1 MKARSSQSL
10 NKRGSVRLNFPDEI
24 TIKEV
29 GPRDGLQNES
39 EMVPTEAKLEW
50 INMLSGTGVSYI
62 EVSSF
67 VHPKWIPQLKDATD
81 VAKRIIRNP
90 DVTYAALVPND
101 KGLERALEVDIDEVC
116 LFLSASETHNQK
128 NINKSITETY
138 PVLESVADGAKQSGK
153 TVRGYVSTVFGCPYE
168 GDIDMNKVINVCDRL
183 FTMGVDELS
192 IGDTIGV
199 ADPAQVYYVLEQLL
213 HYFPKS
219 KIAMH
224 FHNTR
229 GTALANVL
237 MAMDF
242 GIKKFDSAV
251 GGLGGCP
258 YAKGATGNL
267 ATDDLLY
274 MVNRMGIKTGMNEE
288 KVLQA
293 ALYIEKYVNNLSSYQ
308 TSILKRNG

>member
-1 MKARSSQSL
+1 M
-10 NKRGSVRLNFPDEI
+10 NFPEEI

-39 EMVPTEAKLEW
+39 DMVPTEAKLQW
-50 INMLSGTGVSYI
+50 IDMLSETGVSYI

-67 VHPKWIPQLKDATD
+67 VHPKWVPQLKDATD
-81 VAKRIIRNP
+81 VFKRIKRNP
-90 DVTYAALVPND
+90 DVTYAALVPNE
-101 KGLERALEVDIDEVC
+101 KGLERALDVDIDDVC
-116 LFLSASETHNQK
+116 LFLSASETHNRK
-128 NINKSITETY
+128 NINKSIMDTY
-138 PVLESVADGAKQSGK
+138 PVLESVARGAKQSNK
-153 TVRGYVSTVFGCPYE
+153 LVRGYVSTVFGCPYE
-168 GDIDMNKVINVCDRL
+168 GDIDINDVIDVCDRL
-183 FTMGVDELS
+183 FSMGVDELS

-199 ADPAQVYYVLEQLL
+199 ADPAQVYHVLEKLL
-213 HYFPKS
+213 DYFPKE

-237 MAMDF
+237 MSMAF
-242 GIKKFDSAV
+242 GIQKFDSAI

-274 MVNRMGIKTGMNEE
+274 MINRMGIKTGIDADKMLE
-288 KVLQA
+288 A
-293 ALYIEKYVNNLSSYQ
+293 ALYIEKYVDNLSSHQ
-308 TSILKRNG
+308 MNIIKKER